1 MGRSSAYWNSNLYTD
16 EVQEPVPTAPLT
28 DLSAP
33 LAARFQ
39 VVRAGLLA
47 IDGVAEQVRFMG
59 PMWRWA
65 WEYGM
70 GNRKLCWLHL
80 MRGSVD
86 VTFTLTENDE
96 HRLGKGAKLA
106 KALARAIEEG
116 QRTGPVKWCW
126 LELEDRRV
134 ADAFLSLARRK
145 AGWLSERPAP
155 RRAPRLHG
163 GSSNSAAGE
172 AD

>member
-1 MGRSSAYWNSNLYTD
+1 MGRSSAYWGSNLYTE
-16 EVQEPVPTAPLT
+16 EVVEPVPTAPLT
-28 DLSAP
+28 ELPGP
-33 LAARFQ
+33 LASRFRA
-39 VVRAGLLA
+39 VRTGLLA

-80 MRGSVD
+80 MRGSID
-86 VTFTLTENDE
+86 VTFTLTESDE
-96 HRLGKGAKLA
+96 SRLGKGGKLA
-106 KALARAIEEG
+106 RTLARAIEEG

-126 LELEDRRV
+126 LELEDGRAV
-134 ADAFLSLARRK
+134 ESFLSLARRK

-163 GSSNSAAGE
+163 GSSGKAGAE

>member
-1 MGRSSAYWNSNLYTD
+1 MGRSSAYWNSNLYTV
-16 EVQEPVPTAPLT
+16 ETEEPVPTAPLT
-28 DLSAP
+28 DLAAP
-33 LAARFQ
+33 LAARFEAI
-39 VVRAGLLA
+39 RSGLLA
-47 IDGVAEQVRFMG
+47 IEGVSEQVGFMG

-96 HRLGKGAKLA
+96 SRLEKAGRVAGAI
-106 KALARAIEEG
+106 ARSLVEG

-126 LELEDRRV
+126 LELTDRRTI
-134 ADAFLSLARRK
+134 DAFLSLARRK
-145 AGWLSERPAP
+145 AEWLNERPAP
-155 RRAPRLHG
+155 RRAPRLHRGKG
-163 GSSNSAAGE
+163 GDAVE
-172 AD
+172 TD